1 MIGGMEWVVVL
12 IVVAIILFFGPSK
25 LPALFRS
32 LGRAMG
38 EFRKARLEVEREVRE
53 METEAKQLEVEIRK
67 Q

>member
-12 IVVAIILFFGPSK
+12 IVVAIIFFFGPSK

-32 LGRAMG
+32 FGLAWG
-38 EFRKARLEVEREVRE
+38 EFRKARLEVEREIRE
-53 METEAKQLEVEIRK
+53 MKTEVQQLEVEIRK